1 MIIEKNVP
9 IGEHELPL
17 NDIIYYILVGMKEG
31 RYNIH
36 YCRLIIMKQ
45 IEYCK
50 KRDEIYERRERETA
64 YQARLEW
71 NRLIDCQ

>member
-1 MIIEKNVP
+1 
-9 IGEHELPL
+9 
-17 NDIIYYILVGMKEG
+17 MKEG

-36 YCRLIIMKQ
+36 YCNLRIIEQ

-50 KRDEIYERRERETA
+50 KRNEIFERRERETA

-71 NRLIDCQ
+71 NRLLKE

>member
-1 MIIEKNVP
+1 MIIEKNLD

-17 NDIIYYILVGMKEG
+17 NDIIYYILIGMKEG

-36 YCRLIIMKQ
+36 YCNLRIIEQ

-50 KRDEIYERRERETA
+50 KRNEIFERRERETA

-71 NRLIDCQ
+71 NRLLKE